1 MNRAA
6 FLKLVI
12 VIGIVIWLFAV
23 TISYYIVH
31 KPFTFENL
39 MATVNALADVGAMLA
54 LYVLASAIGRRVLRA
69 IQFAT
74 PLEEIVFH
82 TGFGLG
88 IVSFATFVIGLVWA
102 NTLLFWWV
110 YLGALALMRDDVR
123 ATWRVVRAIVLPRD
137 SRWERWLAIFCGCVL
152 VIGFFFTVTPPIAW
166 DAQTYHLMIPQRA
179 ITVGRIVSPPDI
191 LYFSFPS
198 LVEMLF
204 LAAIALKSDIAAQLT
219 HFGFLLLT
227 LGALFA
233 LAHRYFNSWVAW
245 LACAMVLAVPS
256 LLLVST
262 WAYVDLAL
270 TFYALA
276 SLYALLVAREADNA
290 RWISLS
296 GAFAGFA
303 LGVKYT
309 AAIIPVA
316 LIVILVIGNW
326 KLVIGN
332 WRFVIRHLSF
342 VIVFAAPW
350 YLRNL
355 VFTGNPV
362 YPFVFGGP
370 YWDAFRSEWFSRFGT
385 GYWDTP
391 LKLLLA
397 PWDATIYGIEGAL
410 GYEATIG
417 PLLLMLLPLLFL
429 PILNSRTKDLNSEF
443 RIPNSMLDSLLIFSV
458 ILYLFWLTGIAESH
472 LLWQTRLLFPAF
484 PVLALLA
491 AHALDRLRGFDLP
504 QFSAH
509 NFARLVIAAV
519 LGLTLAGYALT
530 FAQDNPLRYL
540 AGFETRDAYLAR
552 HLGGY
557 YSAAQ
562 FINTQLPANARVL
575 YLWEPRGYFVR
586 RDVSPD
592 SILDKVAHLDWKYG
606 DAARV
611 AGALRAEGYTHILLN
626 RAGFDFHLQSDDDP
640 ITRKE
645 INLILELTTQYLKP
659 VYGAIPLQIETR
671 DGKRSVVGASDEPY
685 AVYEWTAR

>member
-1 MNRAA
+1 MTRAA
-6 FLKLVI
+6 IFKLVI
-12 VIGIVIWLFAV
+12 VIGIVTWLFAV

-31 KPFTFENL
+31 KPFTVENL
-39 MATVNALADVGAMLA
+39 LAIVNALADVGTMLA
-54 LYVLASAIGRRVLRA
+54 LYVLASALGRRLLRA

-88 IVSFATFVIGLVWA
+88 IVSFATFALGLVWA
-102 NTLLFWWV
+102 NAILFWLV
-110 YLGALALMRDDVR
+110 YLGALALVRDDVR
-123 ATWRVVRAIVLPRD
+123 ATWRAVRAIALPRE
-137 SRWERWLAIFCGCVL
+137 SRWERWLAIFCGATML
-152 VIGFFFTVTPPIAW
+152 IGFLFALMPPIGW
-166 DAQTYHLMIPQRA
+166 DGQTHHLIMPQW
-179 ITVGRIVSPPDI
+179 ILKQGRIMAPPDI
-191 LYFSFPS
+191 LFYSFPS
-198 LVEMLF
+198 LIDTLF
-204 LAAIALKSDIAAQLT
+204 LAAMALKGDVVVQLV
-219 HFGFLLLT
+219 HSGFLLLT
-227 LGALFA
+227 LGALYSFA
-233 LAHRYFNSWVAW
+233 TRYFNPRVGW
-245 LACAMVLAVPS
+245 LACAILLAVPS
-256 LLLVST
+256 FLLVSV
-262 WAYVDLAL
+262 WAYVDIGLA
-270 TFYALA
+270 FYALI
-276 SLYALLVAREADNA
+276 SLYALLVARETNDA

-326 KLVIGN
+326 KLVLGN
-332 WRFVIRHLSF
+332 WRFVIRHSSF

-355 VFTGNPV
+355 AFTGNPV

-385 GYWDTP
+385 GYWNAP

-397 PWDATIYGIEGAL
+397 PWDATIYGVEGAL

-417 PLLLMLLPLLFL
+417 PLSLMLLPLLLL
-429 PILNSRTKDLNSEF
+429 PLLSSSIKN
-443 RIPNSMLDSLLIFSV
+443 PNSVLGSLLVFSG

-484 PVLALLA
+484 PVFALLA

-519 LGLTLAGYALT
+519 LGLTFAGYALS
-530 FAQDNPLRYL
+530 FIKDNPFHYL
-540 AGFETRDAYLAR
+540 AGYETRDAYLAR

-562 FINTQLPANARVL
+562 FINTQLLASARVL
-575 YLWEPRGYFVR
+575 YLWEPRGYFAQ
-586 RDVSPD
+586 RDVLPD

-606 DAARV
+606 DAART
-611 AGALRAEGYTHILLN
+611 AEALRAEGYTHILLN
-626 RAGFDFHLQSDDDP
+626 RAGLDFHLQSDDDP
-640 ITRKE
+640 LTLKE

-659 VYGAIPLQIETR
+659 VYGAIPLQIEMR
-671 DGKRSVVGASDEPY
+671 DGKRRLVGASDEPY
-685 AVYEWTAR
+685 AVYEWAAR